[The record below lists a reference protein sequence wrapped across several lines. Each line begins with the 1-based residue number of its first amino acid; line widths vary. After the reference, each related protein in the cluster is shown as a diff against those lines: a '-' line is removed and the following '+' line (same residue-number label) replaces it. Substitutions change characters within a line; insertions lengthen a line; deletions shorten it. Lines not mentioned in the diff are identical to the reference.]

1 MEILAQNWE
10 MLSLTFL
17 FVKLWVHFSAK
28 PSDHWPDAVRR
39 FLFVFV
45 GCNQSGQLL
54 TMDQLLRA
62 ATQRNRQIFLRR
74 NCYNALQ
81 RVSHFQTKIQTLFS
95 EQLPGVEFRDWF
107 LPGKSFCLDHGHSST
122 IKGTQ
127 RFEPG
132 WELSKTPLYC
142 CIIVI
147 KTTTITISSFCFCL
161 SCPAPA
167 LLGVNLSL
175 AKLASS
181 SISSKPISHLAV
193 GGMSKT
199 LADCLIFDRFWIISP
214 SVLSSKTTN
223 ACIFTI
229 THWQSR

>member
-1 MEILAQNWE
+1 M
-10 MLSLTFL
+10 FL

-74 NCYNALQ
+74 NCCIAK
-81 RVSHFQTKIQTLFS
+81 TKIQTLFS
-95 EQLPGVEFRDWF
+95 EQLPGVEFTDWF

-147 KTTTITISSFCFCL
+147 KTTTITISSFCL

-181 SISSKPISHLAV
+181 SISSKQFLTWLSAECQKPW
-193 GGMSKT
+193 
-199 LADCLIFDRFWIISP
+199 LI
-214 SVLSSKTTN
+214 V
-223 ACIFTI
+223 
-229 THWQSR
+229 

>member
-1 MEILAQNWE
+1 MPFEGSCL
-10 MLSLTFL
+10 
-17 FVKLWVHFSAK
+17 
-28 PSDHWPDAVRR
+28 
-39 FLFVFV
+39 
-45 GCNQSGQLL
+45 CLL
-54 TMDQLLRA
+54 DVTRA
-62 ATQRNRQIFLRR
+62 ASFWQWTNYFELPHSGIGRFSCEGIATMHCNVSPISRRKSKHCSVNSFQRPSLQIDSCQENLYVLI
-74 NCYNALQ
+74 ND
-81 RVSHFQTKIQTLFS
+81 T
-95 EQLPGVEFRDWF
+95 
-107 LPGKSFCLDHGHSST
+107 SST

-127 RFEPG
+127 RFEPY

-147 KTTTITISSFCFCL
+147 KTTTITISSFCL

-181 SISSKPISHLAV
+181 SISSKPISHSWLSAECQ
-193 GGMSKT
+193 KPQ
-199 LADCLIFDRFWIISP
+199 LIFDRFWIISP

>member
-28 PSDHWPDAVRR
+28 PSDHWPDAVPR

-81 RVSHFQTKIQTLFS
+81 RVSHFQTKIQTLLS
-95 EQLPGVEFRDWF
+95 EQLPEAEFTDWF

-122 IKGTQ
+122 IILKELKGLNLVESFP
-127 RFEPG
+127 RH
-132 WELSKTPLYC
+132 L
-142 CIIVI
+142 CIV
-147 KTTTITISSFCFCL
+147 
-161 SCPAPA
+161 A
-167 LLGVNLSL
+167 SL
-175 AKLASS
+175 
-181 SISSKPISHLAV
+181 SSKPPQSPLAPFASV
-193 GGMSKT
+193 F
-199 LADCLIFDRFWIISP
+199 LAPLLPCWVLICL
-214 SVLSSKTTN
+214 
-223 ACIFTI
+223 
-229 THWQSR
+229 WQSWHHHRSARSNFSPGCRRNVKNLGWLSNLRSFLDH